1 MKLKYDEADMHAQ
14 LVKVLY
20 PDEVAMFPVYCV
32 YRDNS
37 FLPNTMDY
45 GYLAVTDKDRLLMI
59 RYDFIGDGNCGSCP
73 LTAIKKLKIKK
84 LLIGQYKLEFTL
96 MTNGRDYKTT
106 VQVAPKMAFGAFPNQ
121 YANLHMLISS
131 LQPYQTR

>member
-14 LVKVLY
+14 LVKVLN

-45 GYLAVTDKDRLLMI
+45 GYLAVTDKGRLLMI
-59 RYDFIGDGNCGSCP
+59 RYDFMGNGNCGSCP

-96 MTNGRDYKTT
+96 MTDSRDYKTT
-106 VQVAPKMAFGAFPNQ
+106 VQIAPKMAFGAFPNQ
-121 YANLHMLISS
+121 YANLHMLLSS
-131 LQPYQTR
+131 LQPYASN

>member
-14 LVKVLY
+14 LVKVLN

-45 GYLAVTDKDRLLMI
+45 GYLAVTDKGRLLMI
-59 RYDFIGDGNCGSCP
+59 RYDFMGNGNCGSCP

-96 MTNGRDYKTT
+96 MTDRRDYKTT
-106 VQVAPKMAFGAFPNQ
+106 VQIAPKMAFGAFPNQ
-121 YANLHMLISS
+121 YTNLHMLLSS
-131 LQPYQTR
+131 LLPYASN

>member
-14 LVKVLY
+14 LVKVLS

-45 GYLAVTDKDRLLMI
+45 GYLAVTDKGRLLMI
-59 RYDFIGDGNCGSCP
+59 RYDFMGNGNCGSCP
-73 LTAIKKLKIKK
+73 LTAITKLKIKK

-96 MTNGRDYKTT
+96 MTDSRDYKTT
-106 VQVAPKMAFGAFPNQ
+106 VQIAPKMAFGAFPNQ
-121 YANLHMLISS
+121 YANLHMLLSS
-131 LQPYQTR
+131 LQPYASN

>member
-14 LVKVLY
+14 LVKVLN

-45 GYLAVTDKDRLLMI
+45 GYLAVTDKGRLLMI
-59 RYDFIGDGNCGSCP
+59 RYDFMGNGNCGSCP

-96 MTNGRDYKTT
+96 MTDSRDYKTT
-106 VQVAPKMAFGAFPNQ
+106 VQIAPKMAFGAFPNQ
-121 YANLHMLISS
+121 YANLHMLLSS
-131 LQPYQTR
+131 LLPYASN

>member
-20 PDEVAMFPVYCV
+20 PDETAMFPVYCV
-32 YRDNS
+32 YNDKS
-37 FLPNTMDY
+37 FMGSAMEY
-45 GYLAVTDKDRLLMI
+45 GYLAVTDKGRLLMI

-73 LTAIKKLKIKK
+73 LTAIKRLKIKK

-96 MTNGRDYKTT
+96 MTDGKDFKTT
-106 VQVAPKMAFGAFPNQ
+106 VQIAPKMAFGAFPHQ
-121 YANLHMLISS
+121 YANFNML
-131 LQPYQTR
+131 LDALRPYAEN

>member
-20 PDEVAMFPVYCV
+20 PDETAMFPVYCV
-32 YRDNS
+32 YNDKS
-37 FLPNTMDY
+37 FMGSAMEY
-45 GYLAVTDKDRLLMI
+45 GYLAVTDKGRLLMI

-73 LTAIKKLKIKK
+73 LTAIKRLKIKK

-96 MTNGRDYKTT
+96 MTDGKDYKTA
-106 VQVAPKMAFGAFPNQ
+106 VQ
-121 YANLHMLISS
+121 LSLIHISEPTR
-131 LQPYQTR
+131 PY

>member
-45 GYLAVTDKDRLLMI
+45 GYLAVTDKGRLLMI

-106 VQVAPKMAFGAFPNQ
+106 VQVAPKMAFGTFPNQ

>member
-14 LVKVLY
+14 LVKVLN

-45 GYLAVTDKDRLLMI
+45 GYLAVTDKGRLLMI
-59 RYDFIGDGNCGSCP
+59 RYDFIGNGNCGSCP

-96 MTNGRDYKTT
+96 MTDSRDYKTT
-106 VQVAPKMAFGAFPNQ
+106 VQIAPKMAFGAFPNQ
-121 YANLHMLISS
+121 YANLHMLLSS
-131 LQPYQTR
+131 LQPYASN